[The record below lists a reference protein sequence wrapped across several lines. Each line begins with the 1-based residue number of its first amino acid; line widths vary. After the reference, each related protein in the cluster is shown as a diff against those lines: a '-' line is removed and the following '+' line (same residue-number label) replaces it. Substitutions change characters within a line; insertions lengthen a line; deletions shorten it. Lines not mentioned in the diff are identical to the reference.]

1 MTLGFST
8 KIDNKPTRF
17 PEKIWQSLMQ
27 DVGLTDKVYYK
38 WHGEGGILDYNMG
51 NTYDDGLFDIHPKKH
66 TIRFMT
72 PERASQ
78 WIGKKIHFVIGNRT
92 PQRFQFAP
100 LINVTGIQKMNFKFN
115 VGHIEIE
122 IDEEVW
128 AEVFH
133 HGFDDVYEY
142 TSDLLELAKNDG
154 FEDVESFI
162 KYFNPHQIQDGLKKG
177 KFPYLIHWTDLKY

>member
-8 KIDNKPTRF
+8 HINGKPTRF
-17 PEKIWQSLMQ
+17 PEKIWNSLMH
-27 DVGLTDKVYYK
+27 DVGLSDEEYYK
-38 WHGEGGILDYNMG
+38 WHGEDGKLNYNMG
-51 NTYDDGLFDIHPKKH
+51 NTYDDNLSYLHPKKH

-72 PERASQ
+72 PDRADQ
-78 WIGKKIHFVIGNRT
+78 WEGKNIHFVIGNRT

-100 LINVTGIQKMNFKFN
+100 LTKVTGIQRIHFRFN

-133 HGFDDVYEY
+133 HGIDDIYEY
-142 TSDLLELAKNDG
+142 TTDLEELAKNDG
-154 FEDVESFI
+154 FNGVEDFI
-162 KYFNPHQIQDGLKKG
+162 AYFNQESIEDARNQG
-177 KFPYLIHWTDLKY
+177 KYPYLIHWTNLKY